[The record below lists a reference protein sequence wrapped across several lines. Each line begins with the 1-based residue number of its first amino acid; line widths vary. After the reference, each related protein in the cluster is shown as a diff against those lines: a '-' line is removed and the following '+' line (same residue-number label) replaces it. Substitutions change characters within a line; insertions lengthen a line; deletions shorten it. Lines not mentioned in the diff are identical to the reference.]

1 MDGKQIYENFRN
13 GDTAGLR
20 SAATQVQQ
28 LSAAYLERAQGI
40 RDLQDRMAKSWT
52 GGAADAAKA
61 GAGPLELAFHD
72 TADPLDMTTASVDM
86 QASSFENSSHSV
98 VEVPPKPDKPNPWT
112 TGLKAAIPIA
122 GPFMAAGDEKSYQ
135 DSLNRYNTANET
147 NVRVMD
153 QYNGV
158 TTSTKSVL
166 PTVYGTLEPDG
177 AAISLKTPVPPG
189 HVGPPATGKPAR
201 TGGGS
206 GQGATPAGGSV
217 VPGGGSGGHTVPGS
231 APGGGHHGPTGGG
244 TTGSAGG
251 GTTGA
256 AGGGTTGDTTTSQ
269 GSKSGP
275 SLVTPPAPG
284 VDAGGGRANGPGGS
298 AVFVPGGPGG
308 QNPSG
313 VTDPEGGL
321 GGRGGAGGI
330 AERGVGS
337 RSGVGGMG
345 GAAAQDAAA
354 ARAAQGRAGAAG
366 GPMGAGGRRGEGGE
380 DEEHQRPDYLVE
392 ADPDAIFGTDQRTSP
407 PVIGE

>member
-1 MDGKQIYENFRN
+1 MDGKQIYDNFRN
-13 GDTAGLR
+13 GDTASLR
-20 SAATQVQQ
+20 SAAAQVQQ

-86 QASSFENSSHSV
+86 QAGSFEDSSHSV

-153 QYNGV
+153 QYNGL

-189 HVGPPATGKPAR
+189 HVVPPGTGKPAQS
-201 TGGGS
+201 GGGS
-206 GQGATPAGGSV
+206 GQGATPSGGNV
-217 VPGGGSGGHTVPGS
+217 VPGGGSGGHTVTS
-231 APGGGHHGPTGGG
+231 SVSGGHHDTTGGG
-244 TTGSAGG
+244 TTGTAGG
-251 GTTGA
+251 GVP
-256 AGGGTTGDTTTSQ
+256 GGGTTGDTTTSQ
-269 GSKSGP
+269 GTKTGP
-275 SLVTPPAPG
+275 SLFPPATPPAPS
-284 VDAGGGRANGPGGS
+284 VDGGRTNGPGGS
-298 AVFVPGGPGG
+298 AVFLPGGPSG

-313 VTDPEGGL
+313 VTDPEGGP
-321 GGRGGAGGI
+321 GGRGGAGGT
-330 AERGVGS
+330 AERGAGS
-337 RSGVGGMG
+337 RSGFGGMG
-345 GAAAQDAAA
+345 SAAAQEAAA

-366 GPMGAGGRRGEGGE
+366 GPMGAGGRRGEGDE

>member
-1 MDGKQIYENFRN
+1 MDGKQIYDNFRN

-20 SAATQVQQ
+20 GAATQVQQ

-40 RDLQDRMAKSWT
+40 RDLQNRMAKSWT
-52 GGAADAAKA
+52 GSAADAAKA

-86 QASSFENSSHSV
+86 QAGSFEDSSHSV

-158 TTSTKSVL
+158 TTTTKSVL
-166 PTVYGTLEPDG
+166 PTGYGTLESDG
-177 AAISLKTPVPPG
+177 AAIRLKPTASPGHVVPPG
-189 HVGPPATGKPAR
+189 TGKPA
-201 TGGGS
+201 GGGS
-206 GQGATPAGGSV
+206 GQGTVPADSSVVAGGGDS
-217 VPGGGSGGHTVPGS
+217 GSHTVTS
-231 APGGGHHGPTGGG
+231 SVHGGGHPGTTGGG
-244 TTGSAGG
+244 TTGITGGGG
-251 GTTGA
+251 GTTG
-256 AGGGTTGDTTTSQ
+256 GGGTGDTTTSQ
-269 GSKSGP
+269 GTKTGPALFPPGAPPSLGLDEGSGRQSGP
-275 SLVTPPAPG
+275 A
-284 VDAGGGRANGPGGS
+284 A
-298 AVFVPGGPGG
+298 FVPGGPSG

-313 VTDPEGGL
+313 ADNPEGAA
-321 GGRGGAGGI
+321 GGRGGAGTS
-330 AERGVGS
+330 AERGAGS
-337 RSGVGGMG
+337 RSGVGSMG
-345 GAAAQDAAA
+345 SAAAQEAAA
-354 ARAAQGRAGAAG
+354 ARAAQGRAGASG
-366 GPMGAGGRRGEGGE
+366 GPMGAGGRRGEGDE
-380 DEEHQRPDYLVE
+380 DGEHQRPDYLIE